1 LIAQTGK
8 PQPNISTTFI
18 GRSKPLEDVCKQIP
32 KSAQPEKKKNHE
44 KKYFGDHLL

>member
-32 KSAQPEKKKNHE
+32 KSAQPEKKK
-44 KKYFGDHLL
+44 KS